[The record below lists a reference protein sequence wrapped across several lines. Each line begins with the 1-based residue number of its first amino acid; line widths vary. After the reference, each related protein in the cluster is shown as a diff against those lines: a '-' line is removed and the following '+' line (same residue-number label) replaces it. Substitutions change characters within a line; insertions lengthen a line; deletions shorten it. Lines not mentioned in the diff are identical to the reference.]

1 MQGKEIADKIRNFIK
16 DAINM
21 RCPNIDKIK
30 SENEAEFIEAETQR
44 KKWEIIA
51 KDYRKIQKYD
61 IYKFIQ
67 KETSNIMDYDH
78 NDQKFFN
85 KYQIDIMQSETK
97 KYYAKK

>member
-1 MQGKEIADKIRNFIK
+1 
-16 DAINM
+16 M
-21 RCPNIDKIK
+21 RSPNIDKIK

-67 KETSNIMDYDH
+67 KKTSNIMDYDH